1 MGARWGSPARSDP
14 TNLQQLQPWRP
25 AQRAGNLPQ
34 PHDGEGEVE
43 GAARRKGGAGECN
56 TEGRRRP
63 TEQREGR
70 LPAAQR
76 NSERRRRGMGGC
88 GEREAGSC
96 RGRADPPCR
105 VGPMLPLRAISESQ
119 ARPAYHVGLGTGTMA
134 VGPDRA
140 RVVLFSAGPGPA
152 HRARAKWPSILSNMD
167 RGGAAGSIAAHVTDQ
182 TRYCD
187 SGGTVATIR
196 KYCRK
201 LFREF

>member
-1 MGARWGSPARSDP
+1 VRRAAKVEPADV
-14 TNLQQLQPWRP
+14 T
-25 AQRAGNLPQ
+25 QR
-34 PHDGEGEVE
+34 DG
-43 GAARRKGGAGECN
+43 
-56 TEGRRRP
+56 RRP

-96 RGRADPPCR
+96 R
-105 VGPMLPLRAISESQ
+105 PMLPLRAISESQ
-119 ARPAYHVGLGTGTMA
+119 ARTAYHVGPGTVTMA

-152 HRARAKWPSILSNMD
+152 HRAQAKWPSILYNMD
-167 RGGAAGSIAAHVTDQ
+167 RGGVAGSIAAHVTDQ

-187 SGGTVATIR
+187 SGGTVANIR
-196 KYCRK
+196 FSPPSTHIDGHSV
-201 LFREF
+201 LL